1 MQDGPAGRDWA
12 GEPLSTSRYPS
23 PYQKARQDFLRARFL
38 AVRVLWYNS
47 RVTDSIAPSDRLAH
61 VGLNAHLLSLTETY
75 RGAGINGHIH
85 NLLQRLSAASPDLCL
100 TAFLSEQRFIVP
112 PGLNVYAVRWPTSR
126 PLVRI
131 VWEQLLLPRAIRVR
145 QVDLLHGLAYALP
158 LVSSCPMVVTIHD
171 LTFYRFP
178 KTLRP
183 SRRLYLRAATRS
195 AVRRAERVIAVS
207 HQTKEE
213 LVHFLQVPAE
223 KVDVIH
229 NGVSEAF
236 RPAPP
241 EEVARF
247 RSERGLPPRFILF
260 LGTLEPRKNVVS
272 LLEGFARWRKDSGLG
287 MGTDGV
293 KLVVAGAKGWYFK
306 QIFARAEELGLSSE
320 LLFPGFLPEK
330 ELPWWYRAAE
340 CFVYPSLYEGF
351 GLPVLEAMACGTPVI
366 TSSVSSLPEVAGSAA
381 ITVDPGDTV
390 ALADAMGQVLGDAA
404 LRADMR
410 QAGLLQAKRFS
421 WDRTALETAAVYR
434 QVLGLE
440 EARLG

>member
-1 MQDGPAGRDWA
+1 M
-12 GEPLSTSRYPS
+12 
-23 PYQKARQDFLRARFL
+23 
-38 AVRVLWYNS
+38 
-47 RVTDSIAPSDRLAH
+47 TDSLLPSDRPAH

-85 NLLQRLSAASPDLCL
+85 NLLQRLSAAGPDLRF
-100 TAFLSEQRFIVP
+100 TAFLSEQRFVAP
-112 PGLNVYAVRWPTSR
+112 PGLNVHTVRWPTSR

-131 VWEQLLLPRAIRVR
+131 VWEQLLLPHAMRVR

-158 LVSSCPMVVTIHD
+158 LVCSCPMVVTIHD

-213 LVHFLQVPAE
+213 LVRFLQVPAE

-229 NGVSEAF
+229 NGVSDAF
-236 RPAPP
+236 RPAPAD
-241 EEVARF
+241 EVARF
-247 RSERGLPPRFILF
+247 REERGLPPRFILF
-260 LGTLEPRKNVVS
+260 LGTLEPRKNIVS
-272 LLEGFARWRKDSGLG
+272 LLDAFARWRKDAGPG
-287 MGTDGV
+287 AGTDGV
-293 KLVVAGAKGWYFK
+293 KLVVAGAKGWSFE
-306 QIFARAEELGLSSE
+306 QVFARAEELDLAGE
-320 LLFPGFLPEK
+320 LLFPGFLPEE

-381 ITVDPGDTV
+381 ITVAPCDAA
-390 ALADAMGQVLGDAA
+390 ALADAIGQVLGDAA
-404 LRADMR
+404 LREDMR

-421 WDRTALETAAVYR
+421 WDRAALETAAVYR
-434 QVLGLE
+434 RALRLE
-440 EARLG
+440 GNDHG

>member
-1 MQDGPAGRDWA
+1 
-12 GEPLSTSRYPS
+12 
-23 PYQKARQDFLRARFL
+23 LRERFL
-38 AVRVLWYNS
+38 AFRVLWYNS
-47 RVTDSIAPSDRLAH
+47 EVTDLISPSGRVAH

-85 NLLQRLSAASPDLCL
+85 NLLQRLSPASPDLRF
-100 TAFLSEQRFIVP
+100 TAFLSEQRFVAP
-112 PGLNVYAVRWPTSR
+112 PGLNVHLVRWPTSR

-131 VWEQLLLPRAIRVR
+131 VWEQLLLPQAVRSR
-145 QVDLLHGLAYALP
+145 QVDLLHGLAYAVP

-195 AVRRAERVIAVS
+195 AVRRAARVIAVS

-213 LVHFLQVPAE
+213 LVHFLHVPPE

-229 NGVSEAF
+229 NGVGEAF
-236 RPAPP
+236 RPALPD
-241 EEVARF
+241 EIARF
-247 RSERGLPPRFILF
+247 RKDRGLPARFILF
-260 LGTLEPRKNVVS
+260 LGTLEPRKNIVS
-272 LLEGFARWRKDSGLG
+272 LLEAFARWRKESGPG
-287 MGTDGV
+287 AGTEGV
-293 KLVVAGAKGWYFK
+293 KLVVAGAKGWYFER
-306 QIFARAEELGLSSE
+306 IFALAEELGLAGE
-320 LLFPGFLPEK
+320 LLFPGFLPEE

-366 TSSVSSLPEVAGSAA
+366 TSSVSSLPEVAGNAA
-381 ITVDPGDTV
+381 ITVDPGDAG
-390 ALADAMGQVLGDAA
+390 ALADAIGRVLGDTA
-404 LRADMR
+404 LRADML

-421 WDRTALETAAVYR
+421 WDRAARETAAVYR
-434 QVLGLE
+434 RALGMG
-440 EARLG
+440 EAGHG